1 MYSSWGNNLD
11 STTASIIWYNYF
23 KDRNITIVK
32 VVYNINGT
40 YVKEMEGNML
50 IITNYTNFSEVLND
64 YPHILEK
71 YQNTLFIF
79 HKVTWEMVRILFRA
93 TKFISINGGSH
104 TKRHLISPLEVRLI
118 DYLERIKAFQIDSLV
133 WFQEEKEKMGVWSE
147 DYKNLLTNNQNR
159 DWTLTDKIASDELI
173 YKMSL
178 RKYYEVNLR
187 ENIERVISE
196 YKNLLY
202 STSINSFKNYDSKI
216 TINFKILYNSYY
228 S

>member
-1 MYSSWGNNLD
+1 MLAPSKWSQVLDQNNEQNKHLQYESVLEYNCKIMYSSWGNNLD

-79 HKVTWEMVRILFRA
+79 HKVTWEEVILKDILFL
-93 TKFISINGGSH
+93 H
-104 TKRHLISPLEVRLI
+104 
-118 DYLERIKAFQIDSLV
+118 
-133 WFQEEKEKMGVWSE
+133 
-147 DYKNLLTNNQNR
+147 
-159 DWTLTDKIASDELI
+159 
-173 YKMSL
+173 
-178 RKYYEVNLR
+178 
-187 ENIERVISE
+187 
-196 YKNLLY
+196 
-202 STSINSFKNYDSKI
+202 
-216 TINFKILYNSYY
+216 
-228 S
+228 